1 MAAQYPLDAIRQ
13 CLRFYLDHNGQQHDL
28 IEKKMQKAGWSGWKK
43 QNLYDRGKGKQT
55 RLGWISKYGF
65 EKALRIHLAQLP
77 TPALNDAQKLV
88 QEVGV
93 VRELLYSEI
102 QATAVSKVEKERLQ
116 LHRDYCNLTISALTK
131 VEAAKDTL
139 GAWVHFWERLLDWSV
154 DIDIKLARTLKK
166 HSQALID
173 RAEEEFGESEEI
185 GRQEQTAGAGE
196 IAGVVSERES

>member
-65 EKALRIHLAQLP
+65 EKALRIHVAQLP
-77 TPALNDAQKLV
+77 TPSLNNAQKLV
-88 QEVGV
+88 SEIET

-102 QATAVSKVEKERLQ
+102 QGKTEVVEKERLQ
-116 LHRDYCNLTISALTK
+116 LHRDYCNLSIAALAK

-154 DIDIKLARTLKK
+154 DVDIKLARTLKK
-166 HSQALID
+166 HSPELIS
-173 RAEEEFGESEEI
+173 RAEEEFGESEEQVMN
-185 GRQEQTAGAGE
+185 GNPDPTNAEALAAAEG
-196 IAGVVSERES
+196 